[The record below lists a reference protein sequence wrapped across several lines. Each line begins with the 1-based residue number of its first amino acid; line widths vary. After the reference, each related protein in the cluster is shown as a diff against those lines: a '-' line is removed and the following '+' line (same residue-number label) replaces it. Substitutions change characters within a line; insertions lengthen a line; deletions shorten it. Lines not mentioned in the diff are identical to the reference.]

1 MKYKLRLSIDDYET
15 LYDHLLGNSGKEAV
29 AIGLCGRCGFENEKI
44 MTLQKIVII
53 PYDECDC
60 YEDFISWKTT
70 HMIPL
75 LQEAAQYDYAILKIH
90 SHPGGGRFFSEQDD
104 RSDYDL
110 FDSII
115 GGWCES
121 EEPHLSAIML
131 PDGEIYGR
139 VFLSGLESAKL
150 DNVMVIGDD
159 IQLFYHEKVDFI
171 DEYSARTRQTF
182 GEGTYAKLK
191 RLKVG
196 IVGCSGTGGVSIEQL
211 MRYAIEE
218 IVLVDP
224 DIIEEKNLNRLIGSR
239 NSDDCLG
246 QAKVEF
252 YKRLIMDTNLGSRVR
267 TFQTNI
273 CTSIETLQCLST
285 CDIILGCMDSASGR
299 NILNRLCTFCLIPYF
314 DMGVSIVADG
324 HGGIEK
330 VTTAVH
336 YIQPGKSSLFSR
348 KAYNM
353 EQVRA
358 EILALTEP
366 DVYETQ
372 KKEGY
377 VQNAYVERPAV
388 ISINS
393 CASSMA
399 VIEMLSRI
407 HPFKNEPLNKFAKIV
422 YDISEGDII
431 TFFEAEFPIDDRLL
445 KHKGK
450 GMKVPYLDLPTLS

>member
-1 MKYKLRLSIDDYET
+1 
-15 LYDHLLGNSGKEAV
+15 
-29 AIGLCGRCGFENEKI
+29 
-44 MTLQKIVII
+44 
-53 PYDECDC
+53 
-60 YEDFISWKTT
+60 
-70 HMIPL
+70 
-75 LQEAAQYDYAILKIH
+75 
-90 SHPGGGRFFSEQDD
+90 
-104 RSDYDL
+104 
-110 FDSII
+110 
-115 GGWCES
+115 
-121 EEPHLSAIML
+121 
-131 PDGEIYGR
+131 
-139 VFLSGLESAKL
+139 
-150 DNVMVIGDD
+150 
-159 IQLFYHEKVDFI
+159 
-171 DEYSARTRQTF
+171 
-182 GEGTYAKLK
+182 
-191 RLKVG
+191 
-196 IVGCSGTGGVSIEQL
+196 
-211 MRYAIEE
+211 
-218 IVLVDP
+218 
-224 DIIEEKNLNRLIGSR
+224 
-239 NSDDCLG
+239 
-246 QAKVEF
+246 
-252 YKRLIMDTNLGSRVR
+252 MDTNLGSRVR

-273 CTSIETLQCLST
+273 CTSIETLQYLST

-299 NILNRLCTFCLIPYF
+299 NILNRLCTICLIPYF

-330 VTTAVH
+330 ITTAVH

-366 DVYETQ
+366 DVYEAQ

-431 TFFEAEFPIDDRLL
+431 TFSETEFPVDDRLL

-450 GMKVPYLDLPTLS
+450 GMKIPYLDLPTLS